1 MLKILLTIVIGL
13 CLSVNAFAQQINVK
27 GLVKDTFGEPFIGA
41 NVLIK
46 GTVTGTMED
55 IST

>member
-1 MLKILLTIVIGL
+1 MVIGL
-13 CLSVNAFAQQINVK
+13 CLSVNTFAQQINVK
-27 GLVKDTFGEPFIGA
+27 GLVKDTFGEPVIGA
-41 NVLIK
+41 NVLVK

>member
-1 MLKILLTIVIGL
+1 MLKILLTMVIGL
-13 CLSVNAFAQQINVK
+13 CLSVNVFAQQINVK
-27 GLVKDTFGEPFIGA
+27 GLVKDTFGEPVIGA
-41 NVLIK
+41 NVLVK

>member
-1 MLKILLTIVIGL
+1 MLKILLTMVIGL

-27 GLVKDTFGEPFIGA
+27 RLVKDTFGEPVIGA
-41 NVLIK
+41 NVLVK